1 MMRSTLTTQNQLPR
15 HYGGVAKAIWI
26 SLFLLCWVLVLAGMP
41 ATYQE
46 SALNID
52 PQLREYFLSV
62 GLPSGFHGIF
72 KIGMDLLSLT
82 VFSLIA
88 GILFWRRT
96 NDWMALFVGMMMML
110 TAFIYANSTYAEGV
124 FLWAVVF
131 LIALGETSQV
141 TFFYIFPSGKFI
153 PSWFKWLVIPL
164 FLFRY
169 VIWANIYINRV
180 GQGAI
185 EVGIVVLLILV
196 GFGYQVYRFNTQS
209 TPTQRQQT
217 KWLLVGLA
225 FTVPIVAGYIYI
237 VNIGQIF
244 GQMGPDNY
252 FILIGLRIL
261 QQIGLFIFPGAITLS
276 ILRYKLWDIDLVIN
290 RSLVVAAITVML
302 AIPFAGIFFL
312 ADMIL
317 KSILPGGQTQISAI
331 LAALM
336 VGMLFNPARKQ
347 AQDIIDRNFFKLR
360 FNLNELSQAQRP
372 ERITN
377 PGLLT
382 GKMLGEYEVLDVIG
396 QGGMGE
402 VYKGYGK
409 GQIVAIKI
417 LNERLSREADFR
429 TRFAREAKSTASLD
443 HPNIV
448 RALDFGEQNNLAYLV
463 LEFVEGE
470 ELGNL
475 IQREGRLPFE
485 RVKPFIDE
493 FASALDYAH
502 SKGFVHRDIKPS
514 NIMVR
519 PGPDGGIHPVL
530 MDFGVAKI
538 QDAQTRLTGTGAV
551 GTIDY
556 MAPEQIAEARGVDNR
571 ADIYAM
577 GLILYEILTG
587 ERPFK
592 GNAAQVMFAHL
603 KQPAPNPRQI
613 QPDIP
618 DQVAYI
624 IQRALAKKPDDRYP
638 TAGLMKEALLN
649 A

>member
-1 MMRSTLTTQNQLPR
+1 MMRSTLTTQNQLPQQ
-15 HYGGVAKAIWI
+15 YGGVAKAIWI
-26 SLFLLCWVLVLAGMP
+26 SLFLLCWGLVLAGMP
-41 ATYQE
+41 GTYQE

-52 PQLREYFLSV
+52 PQLQEYFLSI

-72 KIGMDLLSLT
+72 KIGTDLLSLT

-153 PSWFKWLVIPL
+153 PNWFKWLVVPL

-169 VIWANIYINRV
+169 VIWANIYINKV

-185 EVGIVVLLILV
+185 EVGIVVLLMLV
-196 GFGYQVYRFNTQS
+196 GFGYQFYRFNTQS

-244 GQMGPDNY
+244 GPMGPDNY
-252 FILIGLRIL
+252 FILIGLRVL
-261 QQIGLFIFPGAITLS
+261 QQIGLFIFPTAITLS

-302 AIPFAGIFFL
+302 ALPFAGVFFL
-312 ADMIL
+312 ADTLL
-317 KSILPGGQTQISAI
+317 KAVLPGGQSQISAI
-331 LAALM
+331 LAALI
-336 VGMLFNPARKQ
+336 VGLLFNPARKH
-347 AQDIIDRNFFKLR
+347 AQDIIDRNFFHLR
-360 FNLNELSQAQRP
+360 FNLNELKQAQRP
-372 ERITN
+372 EQVTN
-377 PGLLT
+377 PGFLT
-382 GKMLGEYEVLDVIG
+382 GRILGEYEVLDVIG

-417 LNERLSREADFR
+417 LNERLAREADFR
-429 TRFAREAKSTASLD
+429 TRFAREAKSTASLE

-448 RALDFGEQNNLAYLV
+448 RAFEFGEQDNIAYLV
-463 LEFVEGE
+463 LEFIEGQ
-470 ELGNL
+470 ELGD
-475 IQREGRLPFE
+475 IIRQAGRLPFE
-485 RVKPFIDE
+485 QIKPFIEE

-519 PGPDGGIHPVL
+519 TDPDGVMHPVL

-556 MAPEQIAEARGVDNR
+556 MAPEQIAEARAVDNR

-577 GLILYEILTG
+577 GLILFEILTG

-603 KQPAPNPRQI
+603 KQPAPNPRHIRQ
-613 QPDIP
+613 DIP
-618 DQVAYI
+618 ERVAYI

-638 TAGLMKEALLN
+638 TAGQMKEALFG